1 MVQIKEKVQRKK
13 SLASIARFAT
23 INQQLRSQKH
33 HLHLPAD
40 SDLRQIRSIPPV
52 AGHHHCTEEKKEKGK
67 KTEIMTQ
74 AQFWGGGAGS
84 KFTPAERFQIVTE
97 HDQLKQT
104 SDMTE

>member
-40 SDLRQIRSIPPV
+40 SDLRQIQSIPPV

-67 KTEIMTQ
+67 KTEI
-74 AQFWGGGAGS
+74 
-84 KFTPAERFQIVTE
+84 IVTE